1 MWLLVLV
8 TLSGT
13 MAMHMFAPALP
24 LMAQEFGA
32 APGQA
37 QLTIS
42 VYIAGLAVGQLFYG
56 PLSDSFG
63 RRPLLIVGLVLYAA
77 GGVLAALAPDVHVLV
92 AARLLQALG
101 GCAGLT
107 LGRAIVRDSSTP
119 DETLKKLATL
129 NLMIMVGPGLSPM
142 LGSLLARGLGW
153 RAVFW
158 LLAGAGAL
166 TLVLAVRTLAE
177 TGSTKGAFTA
187 RALLADYRRLLTS
200 RRFVC
205 LALAGGCATTAIY
218 AFIATAPFL
227 FHAELGR
234 PLEEVGFYLGVVV
247 FGLSLGNL
255 LAGRLSRRF
264 SMDRLLRAGI
274 LLCLFGSLAFLG
286 LNLASW
292 LSVGGVLATMLVF
305 SCGAGLVSPVAL
317 AKTVSVDPALTGS
330 AAGLYG
336 FTQMLVGAVCTSLA
350 TLGSSPALAT
360 AIILVGAVVFAGG
373 AFTLGTRA
381 GPR

>member
-1 MWLLVLV
+1 MWLLVLITV
-8 TLSGT
+8 SGT

-32 APGQA
+32 SPGQA

-63 RRPLLIVGLVLYAA
+63 RRPLLIAGLALYSA
-77 GGVLAALAPDVHVLV
+77 GGVLAALAPTVHVLV

-158 LLAGAGAL
+158 LLAGVGML
-166 TLVLAVRTLAE
+166 TLLLAARTLAE
-177 TGSTKGAFTA
+177 TGSTRGAFTA
-187 RALLADYRRLLTS
+187 RTLLADYRRLLTS

-205 LALAGGCATTAIY
+205 LALDHAISDGDVPQMG
-218 AFIATAPFL
+218 I
-227 FHAELGR
+227 R
-234 PLEEVGFYLGVVV
+234 IGVS
-247 FGLSLGNL
+247 GE
-255 LAGRLSRRF
+255 
-264 SMDRLLRAGI
+264 
-274 LLCLFGSLAFLG
+274 
-286 LNLASW
+286 
-292 LSVGGVLATMLVF
+292 
-305 SCGAGLVSPVAL
+305 
-317 AKTVSVDPALTGS
+317 
-330 AAGLYG
+330 
-336 FTQMLVGAVCTSLA
+336 
-350 TLGSSPALAT
+350 
-360 AIILVGAVVFAGG
+360 
-373 AFTLGTRA
+373 
-381 GPR
+381 